1 MRRFELPAEMMEEIH
16 IPVVR
21 PYDIVERI
29 QVKPREAETQDQK
42 LERLAVTSAINI
54 DRYIS
59 AAEEQPDMQSHF
71 AFLISTSEIAL
82 EAWKQYYSERTVPA
96 E

>member
-21 PYDIVERI
+21 PYNIVERI
-29 QVKPREAETQDQK
+29 QVKPREAETIDQK

-54 DRYIS
+54 ERYVL
-59 AAEEQPDMQSHF
+59 AAQEQPDMQTHF
-71 AFLISTSEIAL
+71 AFLISSSEIAL
-82 EAWKQYYSERTVPA
+82 EAWQQYYGERA
-96 E
+96 ANIE